1 LKYAEILRA
10 RQEKDPYYWLGVGLD
25 HLQRGNYPKAVD
37 ALEHAQDLTT
47 GFQEVHRY
55 LAIAYWRA
63 GKPARAKNQLAVLA
77 SLVPD
82 DSALPALRRKID
94 KAPDDR
100 RLVLPAE

>member
-10 RQEKDPYYWLGVGLD
+10 RQEKDPYYWLGAGLD
-25 HLQRGNYPKAVD
+25 HLQRGNYQKAVD
-37 ALEHAQDLTT
+37 ALEHAQALTT

-63 GKPARAKNQLAVLA
+63 GKQAHANNQLSVLT
-77 SLVPD
+77 SLMPD
-82 DSALPALRRKID
+82 DSALAALRKKIN
-94 KAPDDR
+94 KTPDDR